1 MSSLL
6 DGIDVKDPSAEKPTS
21 SGPNPKVIKGVIAGA
36 LFLVAGAFIG
46 MQAGFIPSPFGG
58 QVRNSQGEVVPPPAA
73 TTVSAAEQEKL
84 RKQEEDFIKSGGE
97 ISGS

>member
-6 DGIDVKDPSAEKPTS
+6 DGIDVKDPSAEKATR
-21 SGPNPKVIKGVIAGA
+21 SGPNPKVIKGVIAGV

-58 QVRNSQGEVVPPPAA
+58 QVRNSQGEVVPPPAV
-73 TTVSAAEQEKL
+73 TTVNAAEREKL
-84 RKQEEDFIKSGGE
+84 RKQEEDFIEKGGT
-97 ISGS
+97 IGTS